1 MRFLAAIAIVSLL
14 GGCVTTEQ
22 AQTSRQS
29 VRVAKAQALK
39 QQQQQHAASRSL
51 VLGLAY

>member
-14 GGCVTTEQ
+14 GGCVTTEH
-22 AQTSRQS
+22 AQTSRQG
-29 VRVAKAQALK
+29 VRAAKAQALK
-39 QQQQQHAASRSL
+39 QQQQAAARSL

>member
-1 MRFLAAIAIVSLL
+1 MPMRFLTALAIVSLL
-14 GGCVTTEQ
+14 AGCVTTEH

-29 VRVAKAQALK
+29 VRAAKAQAQLQK
-39 QQQQQHAASRSL
+39 QIAARPL